1 MGSVYRTAE
10 GNLVLYDQ
18 DGKIYVRTLIRESI
32 GRATVLASDYGS
44 DLSDVLYR
52 GTVFYAYKTVDGDIL
67 IRNITENGVWY
78 RLGETGGPEGHHP
91 KLAVIDGDLFLWYVV
106 QNPVD
111 GLWGLRCEIPDV
123 AEEKKSVLQKW
134 KGKMAMDAKSMGTEM
149 TIPQVIPCQEGIMV
163 MADHERMFW
172 WGPKEGWISIS
183 RERSE
188 KEMQEKTKNLE
199 REKHIKEQHEKELA
213 QKDLLIESIK
223 KQYEELMQVA
233 QTYREE
239 AIKWRSKF
247 L

>member
-18 DGKIYVRTLIRESI
+18 DNKIYVRTLIREGI
-32 GRATVLASDYGS
+32 GRVTVLASDYRS
-44 DLSDVLYR
+44 DFTDVLYR
-52 GTVFYAYKTVDGDIL
+52 GTVFYAYKTLDGDIL

-78 RLGETGGPEGHHP
+78 RLGEAGGPEGHHP
-91 KLAVIDGDLFLWYVV
+91 KLAVMDGILFLWYMV

-111 GLWGLRCEIPDV
+111 GLWGLRCQIPEV
-123 AEEKKSVLQKW
+123 TEEKKLMLQQW
-134 KGKMAMDAKSMGTEM
+134 KEKMVMGAKTMGTEM
-149 TIPQVIPCQEGIMV
+149 TCPRVMPCEEGMLV
-163 MADHERMFW
+163 MADHERRFW
-172 WGPKEGWISIS
+172 WGPKEGWIPIS

-188 KEMQEKTKNLE
+188 VEKQEKTEHCE
-199 REKHIKEQHEKELA
+199 REQHIKEQYERELA

-223 KQYEELMQVA
+223 QQYEELMQVA